1 MNTKTEIDRL
11 NQVTGEFTRIMIL
24 YWDMLGRPPM
34 SEFLTL
40 LPMEPALEHINKSSD
55 YVQSVKRNEYMM

>member
-40 LPMEPALEHINKSSD
+40 LPMEPALEHINNLNPCS
-55 YVQSVKRNEYMM
+55 

>member
-1 MNTKTEIDRL
+1 MNTKSEIDRL

-40 LPMEPALEHINKSSD
+40 LPMEPAIEHINKSSD
-55 YVQSVKRNEYMM
+55 FVQSAKRNEYMM